1 MEKKKSIYIYN
12 NWYELSLLATE
23 TCEILQFSLS
33 LSRSMESNETLMVV
47 LRRKLKQA
55 SLLWLEGFKEACCLH
70 RVFIYCFRHLSLSLS
85 QKQLLCVYAY
95 SQFHLVLISIVY
107 AFLISKLKVE
117 TAYDPNGAVFSLKRL
132 YFLRKVCMQL
142 RIL

>member
-1 MEKKKSIYIYN
+1 MARGFQR
-12 NWYELSLLATE
+12 SLLSPPSFH
-23 TCEILQFSLS
+23 LLF
-33 LSRSMESNETLMVV
+33 
-47 LRRKLKQA
+47 QA
-55 SLLWLEGFKEACCLH
+55 S
-70 RVFIYCFRHLSLSLS
+70 LSLSLS